1 MNIKEYISSGILES
15 YVLDEL
21 SADETQEVERNLA
34 RYPELREELALVEE
48 AQEKL
53 LLKVAVMPKAS
64 LKQQLF
70 DKIPAEK
77 SAKQIRLN
85 NDSQFWKFAAAASIA
100 VAMVSSI
107 LAYNYWSKWRSTE
120 TDLIALREQN
130 ARIAE
135 DYNQVNQRLGGFEKE
150 LEIISDPAFSKIAMN
165 GTANAPDAN
174 ALVYWNE
181 NTSEVYLKIKNL
193 KTLAQENQYQLWAI
207 IDGKPVDAGVFDSN
221 IAGLVRMK
229 TITKGASAFAVTIE
243 PRGGK
248 PAPSLETMQ
257 VLGTVK
263 KS

>member
-1 MNIKEYISSGILES
+1 VNIKEYISSGILES
-15 YVLDEL
+15 YVLGEL
-21 SADETQEVERNLA
+21 SADETREVDVNLV
-34 RYPELREELALVEE
+34 RYPELREELSLVEQ

-53 LLKVAVMPKAS
+53 LLKVAVMPRTS
-64 LKQQLF
+64 LKQEVF
-70 DKIPAEK
+70 ERIPAEK
-77 SAKQIRLN
+77 SVKQVSLN
-85 NDSQFWKFAAAASIA
+85 DNSQFWKFAAAASIA
-100 VAMVSSI
+100 VAIVSSI
-107 LAYNYWSKWRSTE
+107 LAYNYWNKLRSTE
-120 TDLIALREQN
+120 TDLVALREQN

-135 DYNQVNQRLGGFEKE
+135 DYNQVNQKLGDFEKE
-150 LEIISDPAFSKIAMN
+150 LAIISDPAFVKIAMN

-181 NTSEVYLKIKNL
+181 STSEVYLKIKNL

-207 IDGKPVDAGVFDSN
+207 IDGKPVNAGVFDGN

-229 TITKGASAFAVTIE
+229 EIAKGASAFAVTIE

-257 VLGTVK
+257 VSGTVK